1 MRSLRRTLK
10 SRRRQRGGEA
20 DVEANSNAAPQV
32 EDMANSSNS
41 LFGGKRRKSRSARR
55 TARRSRKVVGGKR
68 RKSRSARRTARRSRK
83 SRGGK
88 RRRSSKSRG
97 GKRRRR

>member
-10 SRRRQRGGEA
+10 SRRRQRGGAEA
-20 DVEANSNAAPQV
+20 LDEVGANSNASNTAPV
-32 EDMANSSNS
+32 GEGNASSGLEN
-41 LFGGKRRKSRSARR
+41 LFKGGKRRRTR
-55 TARRSRKVVGGKR
+55 TARRS
-68 RKSRSARRTARRSRK
+68 RRSRK

>member
-20 DVEANSNAAPQV
+20 DVEANSNAPPQV

-68 RKSRSARRTARRSRK
+68 RRSRSSRRRSRK